1 MFLIKLKINKNLN
14 NICFFLK
21 NIYYLLMKKIIDIRV
36 LIPNLITLIAICAG
50 LGSIR
55 FAFEG
60 NFKLAIIA
68 VLVAALLDGL
78 DGRVARALNATSQ
91 FGAELD
97 SLADAINFGVVPAL
111 ILYIWDLKNLGNFG
125 WLACLLYV
133 IAVVLRLARFNVMDL
148 KSSDIFLES
157 SDAPQ
162 ITPHMPRAYFIGVPA
177 PVAAILV
184 LLPIYLSLVGGANMP
199 KIIQSI
205 EAVYVIV
212 IASFTISTLKT
223 FSLKAMRFSR
233 TSSLTVMFGVAVT
246 AALFFSYTWLGLVIL
261 CLLYLSYLFLASFR
275 SIMRYYKF
283 KKSYI

>member
-1 MFLIKLKINKNLN
+1 
-14 NICFFLK
+14 
-21 NIYYLLMKKIIDIRV
+21 MKKIVDIRV

-97 SLADAINFGVVPAL
+97 SLADVINFGVVPAL

-148 KSSDIFLES
+148 KSSDIFSES
-157 SDAPQ
+157 LDTPP
-162 ITPHMPRAYFIGVPA
+162 ITPLIPRAYFIGVPA
-177 PVAAILV
+177 PAAAILV
-184 LLPIYLSLVGGANMP
+184 LLPIYMSLVGNTNMP
-199 KIIQSI
+199 KIMHAT
-205 EAVYVIV
+205 EAMYVIT
-212 IASFTISTLKT
+212 IAIFTISTLKT

-233 TSSLTVMFGVAVT
+233 ASSLTVMFCVAIT
-246 AALFFSYTWLGLVIL
+246 AALFFSYTWLGLIVL
-261 CLLYLSYLFLASFR
+261 CFAYLSYLFLASFR
-275 SIMRYYKF
+275 SIMRYYKL
-283 KKSYI
+283 KKLHL